1 MTPTSN
7 PDLFSQ
13 NCFVCIFKKIY
24 IYIFKIYTII
34 LVVFVIY
41 TSGILLYALFCN
53 LIFPHNVLNIF

>member
-24 IYIFKIYTII
+24 IHFKNIHHNFGG
-34 LVVFVIY
+34 FVIY
-41 TSGILLYALFCN
+41 TSGVLYALFYN
-53 LIFPHNVLNIF
+53 FIFPHNVLKIF